1 MLRFAAWL
9 RRLALFFEPVRRY
22 LPWLNIMLAVLAWI
36 TNTYWIQGF
45 CQPVP
50 WASAALIAGTT
61 AFLVWPWLMNV
72 NAGLRYG
79 ALFLQ
84 GLFFTTCLYC
94 AWFME
99 EGYHLLG
106 LLFFWLILP
115 ALVWLPVFFG
125 MQVLR
130 RVNRAALTGKW
141 LAFGLGVFSLSP
153 VLWWADAQYREMQ
166 NVLGS
171 MPLRERKTI
180 ANLVRV
186 LPRTY
191 MLERV
196 AGATWRYHTS
206 AEFILDG
213 WRPPLHDPLLV
224 ICQELHWH
232 DDFYKRDQ
240 EYRYPLALN
249 DRIKEGNNYVWHED
263 FVYHRTQLYH
273 QLFPANPIK
282 PDCVCAHNNDGESYR
297 AWVPGAEH

>member
-1 MLRFAAWL
+1 MVETPILRFAAWL

-72 NAGLRYG
+72 NAGVRYG

-125 MQVLR
+125 VQVLR

-180 ANLVRV
+180 ANLVRA

-249 DRIKEGNNYVWHED
+249 DRIREGNNYVWH
-263 FVYHRTQLYH
+263 
-273 QLFPANPIK
+273 
-282 PDCVCAHNNDGESYR
+282 
-297 AWVPGAEH
+297 